1 MDVLVIGAGEVGS
14 AFSRVLG
21 CDIRDVEDP
30 EEIRQYDLLVIC
42 FGWFDGFEDAVR
54 RHLRMHG
61 HVNTGVLVASTV
73 PVGTCD
79 DNGWAHHLTRGRHPD
94 LAESFIHDTHMISGP
109 YRRAAE
115 AFVEAGLRVSPV
127 LGPAA
132 TTELAKLLELSQFGV
147 EVRMMHKAK
156 ELCDRYGVD
165 FDTVYGQA
173 GRDYNAL
180 YDRIGFEKFHKPVL
194 DFIPGSVGGHCVSP
208 GLEMLGDEWF
218 LQATEGFRSPGSAK
232 GVAL

>member
-14 AFSRVLG
+14 AFSKVLG

-30 EEIRQYDLLVIC
+30 EEIKQYDLLVIC

-115 AFVEAGLRVSPV
+115 AFVEAGLEVTPV
-127 LGPAA
+127 LGSAA

-180 YDRIGFEKFHKPVL
+180 YDRLGFEKFHKPVL
-194 DFIPGSVGGHCVSP
+194 GFIPGSVGGHCVSP

-218 LQATEGFRSPGSAK
+218 LRATEGFRSPGSAK